1 MPPSVV
7 APLPDELLEEVFLRL
22 PPDEP
27 ECLVR
32 ASLASKLWL
41 DTLSGPRFGGLYR
54 KFHGAPPMLGFIYC
68 PPIYSSGG
76 YRRDEYDRVP
86 YYEPATKF
94 RARIPDDDWGC
105 WFYEPWDCRHGRV
118 LLVDATA
125 LAAEGLAAKFLVWNP
140 LTGSRRELDGP
151 QARDIVE
158 SQSLRAAVICAAP
171 RCDHRACE
179 DGPFRVVLVT
189 LDKSDVDCVACAYIS
204 LPQMGEGSKP
214 CSGLSLADEWTELSA
229 DLDLVGV
236 SARIDFK
243 PQVLIEDALYFVV
256 KNGDSDVPIAI
267 LKCDLASNC
276 LSLIDVPPL
285 ETGAEGDSETILMA
299 TEDGS
304 LGFARLDM
312 LNLHMW
318 SRQMGFDGV
327 LSWTQHRVVNLKEL
341 LPIENPKLRLTLVGS
356 VEGSDTIFVTTD
368 LGIYGISLKSRSVKK
383 LWKREIFHYLMP
395 YMSFY
400 TPREM
405 VNPANATH

>member
-1 MPPSVV
+1 MVCCPFRFSHTRYSPPAMAPPVV
-7 APLPDELLEEVFLRL
+7 SALPDELLEEVFLRL

-32 ASLASKLWL
+32 ASLTSKLWL
-41 DTLSGPRFGGLYR
+41 DILSGPRFPGLYR
-54 KFHGAPPMLGFIYC
+54 ELNGALPMLGFVYC
-68 PPIYSSGG
+68 PAIYSSE
-76 YRRDEYDRVP
+76 YRRDEDDKLP
-86 YYEPATKF
+86 YFKPATKF
-94 RARIPDDDWGC
+94 RARIPDDDWGG

-118 LLVDATA
+118 LLVDADG
-125 LAAEGLAAKFLVWNP
+125 LAAEG
-140 LTGSRRELDGP
+140 D
-151 QARDIVE
+151 
-158 SQSLRAAVICAAP
+158 
-171 RCDHRACE
+171 
-179 DGPFRVVLVT
+179 VVL
-189 LDKSDVDCVACAYIS
+189 
-204 LPQMGEGSKP
+204 
-214 CSGLSLADEWTELSA
+214 
-229 DLDLVGV
+229 
-236 SARIDFK
+236 
-243 PQVLIEDALYFVV
+243 
-256 KNGDSDVPIAI
+256 AI

-285 ETGAEGDSETILMA
+285 ETGADGDSETILMA

-312 LNLHMW
+312 LNLYLW

-327 LSWTQHRVVNLKEL
+327 LSWTQHRVINLKEL
-341 LPIENPKLRLTLVGS
+341 LPIQNPKLRLTLVGS

-400 TPREM
+400 TPREK